1 VILVVA
7 AQATEGDFFSFVKSF
22 RDRRRN
28 WLISRKRFSA
38 LVTYIRSAR
47 LFFRFAFSEIFS
59 YVCPA
64 GKQSDAFPEY
74 RARVYPIPGF
84 LFDKTRVSNRVD
96 GNDND
101 RFALARSI
109 ST

>member
-1 VILVVA
+1 MILVVA

-22 RDRRRN
+22 LDRRRN

-59 YVCPA
+59 YVCPV
-64 GKQSDAFPEY
+64 GKQSDSFPEY
-74 RARVYPIPGF
+74 RARVYPGF